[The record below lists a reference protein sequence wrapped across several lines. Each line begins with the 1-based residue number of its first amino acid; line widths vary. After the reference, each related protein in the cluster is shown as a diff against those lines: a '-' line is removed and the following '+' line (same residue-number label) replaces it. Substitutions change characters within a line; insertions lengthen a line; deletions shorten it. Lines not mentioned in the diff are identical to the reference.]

1 MAPWHPEISRR
12 SFLAGTAATVTA
24 IATSQALGGRSAYAA
39 SAKGTLVHVFLHGGL
54 DGLSVVAPTDE
65 PLLDEVRPNLLM
77 TERTALAVD
86 RSFRLNSAFAPLAR
100 YLKDGQLGFVPGVS
114 DPRLS
119 RSHFQ
124 AVDMCDL
131 GGLPREAGGR
141 GWLDRLVDELGPGTA
156 FRGIGVGATLPRSLV
171 GTNGALALHSVD
183 GLALNGEAR
192 FKDPTLAAIGAL
204 YKDINHPVQDS
215 VGTALT
221 ALRTVQG
228 MSAQGYRPAGGAE
241 NDGIGLA
248 FRQVAQLVKGGTDV
262 RVAAIAMGGWDTH
275 EDQGT
280 ADGGYLHARLGEL
293 ARGMAAFFTDLGP
306 AAADVTV
313 LVSSEFGRRVAES
326 GTGSE
331 HGHGGV
337 VMLLSGRRLN
347 GSLIGRWEGL
357 RTLDSGDVPEFNNLF
372 DVYGSVAQAQ
382 FGLTDAQVGKIF
394 PQRRYAPM
402 KLFGE

>member
-1 MAPWHPEISRR
+1 MRHPELSRR
-12 SFLAGTAATVTA
+12 AFLTGAAATVTA
-24 IATSQALGGRSAYAA
+24 VATSQMLPGRAAYAA
-39 SAKGTLVHVFLHGGL
+39 SAKGTFVHVFLHGGL

-65 PLLDEVRPNLLM
+65 RVLEDVRPNLLM

-86 RSFRLNSAFAPLAR
+86 RSFRLSSAFTPLER
-100 YLKDGQLGFVPGVS
+100 YLKDGQLGFIPGVS

-141 GWLDRLVDELGPGTA
+141 GWLDRLVDQLGPGTA
-156 FRGIGVGATLPRSLV
+156 FRGVGVGGTLPRSLV
-171 GTNGALALHSVD
+171 GTNGALSLSTVD

-204 YKDINHPVQDS
+204 YKDINHPVQDA
-215 VGTALT
+215 VGATLGAVR
-221 ALRTVQG
+221 AVQG
-228 MSAQGYRPAGGAE
+228 MAYAPA
-241 NDGIGLA
+241 DGVEYDGVGLA
-248 FRQVAQLVKGGTDV
+248 FRQVAQLIKGGANV

-275 EDQGT
+275 EDQGSQ
-280 ADGGYLHARLGEL
+280 DGGYLHVRLSEL

-331 HGHGGV
+331 HGHGGL
-337 VMLLSGRRLN
+337 VMLLSGRKL
-347 GSLIGRWEGL
+347 GSSLLGRWDGL
-357 RTLDSGDVPEFNNLF
+357 GKLDSGDVPEFNNLF
-372 DVYGSVAQAQ
+372 DVYGSVTQTQ
-382 FGLTDAQVGKIF
+382 FGLTDAQVAKVF

-402 KLFGE
+402 KLFNA

>member
-1 MAPWHPEISRR
+1 MESRPELSRR
-12 SFLAGTAATVTA
+12 AFLAGAAATVTA
-24 IATSQALGGRSAYAA
+24 VATSQVLPGRAAYAA

-65 PLLDEVRPNLLM
+65 PVLEDARPNLLM

-86 RSFRLNSAFAPLAR
+86 RSFRLNSAFAPLEGH
-100 YLKDGQLGFVPGVS
+100 LKDGHLGFVPGVS

-131 GGLPREAGGR
+131 GGLPREAVGR
-141 GWLDRLVDELGPGTA
+141 GWLDRLVDQLGRGTA
-156 FRGIGVGATLPRSLV
+156 FRSVGVGTTLPRSLV
-171 GTNGALALHSVD
+171 GTNGALSLTSVD
-183 GLALNGEAR
+183 GLALNGDAR
-192 FKDPTLAAIGAL
+192 FEDATLDAIGAL
-204 YKDINHPVQDS
+204 YKDINHPVGDT
-215 VGTALT
+215 VGATLGAI
-221 ALRTVQG
+221 RTVQG
-228 MSAQGYRPAGGAE
+228 LSAPGYQPIGGAAY
-241 NDGIGLA
+241 DGVGIA
-248 FRQVAQLVKGGTDV
+248 FRQVAQLIKGGTNV

-280 ADGGYLHARLGEL
+280 QDGGYLHARLSEL

-313 LVSSEFGRRVAES
+313 MVSSEFGRRVAES
-326 GTGSE
+326 GTGSD

-337 VMLLSGRRLN
+337 VMLLSGRRLS
-347 GSLIGRWEGL
+347 GSLIGRWGGL
-357 RTLDSGDVPEFNNLF
+357 GTLDSGDVPEFNNLF
-372 DVYGSVAQAQ
+372 DVYGSVAQGQ

-402 KLFGE
+402 NLFAA

>member
-1 MAPWHPEISRR
+1 MKSHELSRR
-12 SFLAGTAATVTA
+12 GFLTGAAATVTA
-24 IATSQALGGRSAYAA
+24 VATSQALPGRAAYAA

-54 DGLSVVAPTDE
+54 DGLAVVAPTDE
-65 PLLDEVRPNLLM
+65 SVLEDARPNLLM

-86 RSFRLNSAFAPLAR
+86 RSFRLNSAFRPLEGA
-100 YLKDGQLGFVPGVS
+100 LKDGLLGFVPAVS

-141 GWLDRLVDELGPGTA
+141 GWLDRLVDQLGPGTA
-156 FRGIGVGATLPRSLV
+156 FRGVGVGATLPRSLV
-171 GTNGALALHSVD
+171 GTNGALSLSTVD
-183 GLALNGEAR
+183 GLALNGDGR

-204 YKDINHPVQDS
+204 YKDINHPVQDA
-215 VGTALT
+215 VAATLGAVR
-221 ALRTVQG
+221 AVPG
-228 MSAQGYRPAGGAE
+228 MAYRPADGVE
-241 NDGIGLA
+241 YDGIGLA
-248 FRQVAQLVKGGTDV
+248 FRQVAHLIKGGANV
-262 RVAAIAMGGWDTH
+262 RVAAIADGGWDTH

-280 ADGGYLHARLGEL
+280 QDGGYLHGRLTDL
-293 ARGMAAFFTDLGP
+293 ARGMAAFFADLGP

-326 GTGSE
+326 GTGSD

-337 VMLLSGRRLN
+337 VMLLSGRKLS
-347 GSLIGRWEGL
+347 GSLIGRWDGL
-357 RTLDSGDVPEFNNLF
+357 GTLDSGDVPEFNNLF
-372 DVYGSVAQAQ
+372 DVYGSVVQGQ
-382 FGLTDAQVGKIF
+382 FGLTDAQVAKIF

-402 KLFGE
+402 KLFNA

>member
-1 MAPWHPEISRR
+1 MRHPELSRR
-12 SFLAGTAATVTA
+12 AFLTGAAATLTA
-24 IATSQALGGRSAYAA
+24 VATSQALPERAAYAA

-65 PLLDEVRPNLLM
+65 PVLEDARPNLLM

-86 RSFRLNSAFAPLAR
+86 RSFRLSSAFTPLER

-156 FRGIGVGATLPRSLV
+156 FRGVGVGTTFPRSLV
-171 GTNGALALHSVD
+171 GANGALALSTVD

-192 FKDPTLAAIGAL
+192 FKDSTLAAIGAL
-204 YKDINHPVQDS
+204 YKDINHPVQDA
-215 VGTALT
+215 VGATLA
-221 ALRTVQG
+221 AARAVPG
-228 MSAQGYRPAGGAE
+228 AGYRPAEGVE
-241 NDGIGLA
+241 YDGIGLA
-248 FRQVAQLVKGGTDV
+248 FRQVAQLVKSGANV

-280 ADGGYLHARLGEL
+280 EDGGYLHARLSDL
-293 ARGMAAFFTDLGP
+293 ARGMAAFFADLGP

-326 GTGSE
+326 GTGTD

-337 VMLLSGRRLN
+337 VMLLSGRKLTS
-347 GSLIGRWEGL
+347 SLIGRWDGL
-357 RTLDSGDVPEFNNLF
+357 DALDSGDVPEFNNLF
-372 DVYGSVAQAQ
+372 DVYGSVAQGQ
-382 FGLTDAQVGKIF
+382 FGLTDAQVARIF

-402 KLFGE
+402 KLFTV

>member
-1 MAPWHPEISRR
+1 MRSGHPEFSRR
-12 SFLAGTAATVTA
+12 AFLTGAAATVTA
-24 IATSQALGGRSAYAA
+24 VATSQALPGRAAYAA
-39 SAKGTLVHVFLHGGL
+39 TAKGTLVHVFLQGGL

-65 PLLDEVRPNLLM
+65 SILEDVRPNLLM
-77 TERTALAVD
+77 TKRSALAVD
-86 RSFRLNSAFAPLAR
+86 RSFRLNSAFTPLEGA
-100 YLKDGQLGFVPGVS
+100 LKDGLLGFIPAVS

-141 GWLDRLVDELGPGTA
+141 GWLDRLVDQLGPGTA
-156 FRGIGVGATLPRSLV
+156 FRGVGVGPTLPRSLV
-171 GTNGALALHSVD
+171 GTNGALSLSTVD

-204 YKDINHPVQDS
+204 YKDINHPVQDA
-215 VGTALT
+215 VGATLGAVRAVSGT
-221 ALRTVQG
+221 
-228 MSAQGYRPAGGAE
+228 SYRPADGVE
-241 NDGIGLA
+241 YDGIGLA
-248 FRQVAQLVKGGTDV
+248 FRQVAQLIKGGTNV
-262 RVAAIAMGGWDTH
+262 RVAAIADGGWDTH

-280 ADGGYLHARLGEL
+280 QDGGYLHGRLSDL

-326 GTGSE
+326 GTGSD

-337 VMLLSGRRLN
+337 VMLLSGRKVSS
-347 GSLIGRWEGL
+347 SLIGRWDGL
-357 RTLDSGDVPEFNNLF
+357 GTLDSGDVPEFNNLF
-372 DVYGSVAQAQ
+372 DVYGSVVQGQ
-382 FGLTDAQVGKIF
+382 FGLTDAQVAKIF

-402 KLFGE
+402 KLFNA

>member
-1 MAPWHPEISRR
+1 MRSRDPQVSRR
-12 SFLAGTAATVTA
+12 AFLTGAAATVTA
-24 IATSQALGGRSAYAA
+24 VATSQVLPGRAAYAA

-65 PLLDEVRPNLLM
+65 PVLEDARPNLLM
-77 TERTALAVD
+77 TERTALAID
-86 RSFRLNSAFAPLAR
+86 RSFRLSSAFAPLER
-100 YLKDGQLGFVPGVS
+100 YLKDGQLGFIPGVS
-114 DPRLS
+114 DSRLS

-124 AVDMCDL
+124 AVDLCDL

-141 GWLDRLVDELGPGTA
+141 GWLDRLVDQLGPGTA
-156 FRGIGVGATLPRSLV
+156 FRGVGVGTTLPRSLV
-171 GTNGALALHSVD
+171 GTNGALTLSTVD
-183 GLALNGEAR
+183 GLALNGEER

-204 YKDINHPVQDS
+204 YKDINHPVQEA
-215 VGTALT
+215 VGATVGAV
-221 ALRTVQG
+221 RTVQDV
-228 MSAQGYRPAGGAE
+228 STQGYRPADGVE
-241 NDGIGLA
+241 YQGIGLA
-248 FRQVAQLVKGGTDV
+248 FRQVAQLIKGGANV

-280 ADGGYLHARLGEL
+280 QDGGYLHARLSDL

-326 GTGSE
+326 GTGTD

-337 VMLLSGRRLN
+337 LMLLSGRGLSS
-347 GSLIGRWEGL
+347 SLIGRWGGL
-357 RTLDSGDVPEFNNLF
+357 GTLDSGDVPEFNNLF
-372 DVYGSVAQAQ
+372 DVYGSVAQGQ
-382 FGLTDAQVGKIF
+382 FGLTDAQVAKIF

-402 KLFGE
+402 KLFSA

>member
-1 MAPWHPEISRR
+1 MTSGHPEFSRR
-12 SFLAGTAATVTA
+12 AFLAGAAATVTA
-24 IATSQALGGRSAYAA
+24 VATSQALPGRAAYAA

-65 PLLDEVRPNLLM
+65 SVLEDARPNLLM
-77 TERTALAVD
+77 TERTALALD
-86 RSFRLNSAFAPLAR
+86 RSFRLNSAFAPLAEA
-100 YLKDGQLGFVPGVS
+100 LKDGLLGFIPGVS

-141 GWLDRLVDELGPGTA
+141 GWLDRLVDQLGPGTA
-156 FRGIGVGATLPRSLV
+156 FRGVGVGATLPRSLV
-171 GTNGALALHSVD
+171 GTNGALSLTTVD

-204 YKDINHPVQDS
+204 YEDINHPVQDA
-215 VGTALT
+215 VGATLGAV
-221 ALRTVQG
+221 RTVQG
-228 MSAQGYRPAGGAE
+228 MSAQGYRPA
-241 NDGIGLA
+241 DGVAYEGVGLA
-248 FRQVAQLVKGGTDV
+248 FRQVAQLIKGGTNV
-262 RVAAIAMGGWDTH
+262 RVAAISLAGWDTH

-280 ADGGYLHARLGEL
+280 EDGGYLHTRLSDL
-293 ARGMAAFFTDLGP
+293 ARGMAAFFADLGP

-326 GTGSE
+326 GTGSD

-337 VMLLSGRRLN
+337 VMLLSGRKLSS
-347 GSLIGRWEGL
+347 SLIGRWDGL
-357 RTLDSGDVPEFNNLF
+357 GTLDSGDVPEFNNLF
-372 DVYGSVAQAQ
+372 DVYGSVVQGQ
-382 FGLTDAQVGKIF
+382 FGLTDAQVVKIF

-402 KLFGE
+402 KLFSA